1 VPTKVSFN
9 AIATDTSSC
18 VCMWVS
24 VARTRIIAKEMS
36 ALNEIGARE
45 ERLQAIA
52 HAGGKV
58 YCGRRVIDMMS
69 ILCITGYIYH
79 IPHVTDHPLMK
90 GYREHEGGAA
100 LLSTCPAH
108 NYLHFSPHH

>member
-1 VPTKVSFN
+1 MPTKVSFN

-69 ILCITGYIYH
+69 ILCITGYIYR
-79 IPHVTDHPLMK
+79 T
-90 GYREHEGGAA
+90 
-100 LLSTCPAH
+100 
-108 NYLHFSPHH
+108 